1 MFDDLHDPDPPKPGL
16 DTLARV
22 SSRAKSIRRRRSMTV
37 AASSFAVVALVVAV
51 VVLPNIGDDRDRIT
65 TVDDS
70 VVPTPSSVVVDTT
83 IGTTIDSTPSTSDV
97 VRLDA
102 DRATVERV
110 HDGATTAGVPGRW
123 IGSRRAGHLEPR
135 RRHVI
140 GAVGLGRDHSSHS
153 RSRRGRAVRRRS
165 RERGAG

>member
-22 SSRAKSIRRRRSMTV
+22 SSRAKSIRRRRSMTAV
-37 AASSFAVVALVVAV
+37 ASSFAVVALVVAV
-51 VVLPNIGDDRDRIT
+51 VLPNVGDDRDRIT

-97 VRLDA
+97 VDSTPPA
-102 DRATVERV
+102 PPSSECTTVPRPPAYLVDGSAPGEPVTSNHDDGTSSVQWGSDETIRV
-110 HDGATTAGVPGRW
+110 
-123 IGSRRAGHLEPR
+123 IQ
-135 RRHVI
+135 
-140 GAVGLGRDHSSHS
+140 GLGAD
-153 RSRRGRAVRRRS
+153 GAVRRRS